1 MKIIKQTGSR
11 LILKNGLGNFASL
24 LGWGGVLGG
33 LPLVMAGL
41 IVANAGVTKLS
52 CQRQIANSVT
62 CEQTQSRMLGLV
74 QDSRRSIGDVTGTEV
89 RTELHSRSDGYFE
102 PHYRLL
108 LGQASQQMEVPISE
122 QHHEVAEQ
130 IDLFLQSTEPLLLIE
145 QDTRMAQS
153 VVIGVPLLLLVSAM
167 TLGTLLRLI
176 RLEVLEF
183 DRLHNRFHSRQ
194 WLLFRWRERSGTL
207 ADVAGVQIRDLGR
220 DEPIY
225 SAELLFASGQRHKLA
240 ASLNQTEIEQFVE
253 RIKAFLQLDDD
264 SDSERLGS
272 KLDLID

>member
-11 LILKNGLGNFASL
+11 LILKDGLSNFASL

-41 IVANAGVTKLS
+41 IMANAGVTQLS
-52 CQRQIANSVT
+52 CQRQMANSVT

-102 PHYRLL
+102 PRYRLL

-122 QHHEVAEQ
+122 QHYEIAEQ

-145 QDTRMAQS
+145 QDTRMTQS
-153 VVIGVPLLLLVSAM
+153 VIIGVPLLLLFSTI

-194 WLLFRWRERSGTL
+194 WKLFRWRERSGTL
-207 ADVAGVQIRDLGR
+207 ADVTGVQIRDLGR
-220 DEPIY
+220 DEPVY
-225 SAELLFASGQRHKLA
+225 SAELQLASGQRHKLA
-240 ASLNQTEIEQFVE
+240 ASLNQTEIEQFVD
-253 RIKAFLQLDDD
+253 RIKTFLQIDD
-264 SDSERLGS
+264 SDSAQT
-272 KLDLID
+272 